1 MAKRSYLILVGVVLA
16 GGIAIAVLVL
26 LRGTAPVRPP
36 TAAVP
41 ATETVVPVEHS
52 AGTMEFDLVP
62 QRQGIKHVSG
72 AVEER
77 VEVLSRELL
86 GDPLLAEQLGEAVA
100 GRMALMMQPE
110 INAWSAE
117 ASRFTDAPDLDSID
131 PFFKN
136 TLRERWLAAAR
147 GYQNAPI
154 ASSGI
159 SVRSVR
165 VDEEPKFDVG
175 APGLMLR
182 AAAGLASADY
192 PSPPTDDP
200 FMRAVEVMIPIKV
213 RTEGSR
219 NHDQP
224 AMAAL
229 RLFWNSRM
237 QEWQPY
243 DLILYVDYSVAGK
256 TVPFPYL

>member
-1 MAKRSYLILVGVVLA
+1 MYRRSLWLFVGVALA
-16 GGIAIAVLVL
+16 GGIGIVALVL
-26 LRGTAPVRPP
+26 LRGNTPANQSG
-36 TAAVP
+36 AVSP
-41 ATETVVPVEHS
+41 ADETIVPVQHS
-52 AGTMEFDLVP
+52 AGSMEFDLVP
-62 QRQGIKHVSG
+62 QRQGIESVAR

-77 VEVLSRELL
+77 VEGVSGDILS
-86 GDPLLAEQLGEAVA
+86 DPLLAEKLGDAVA
-100 GRMALMMQPE
+100 GRMAMMMHAE
-110 INAWSAE
+110 IDAWSAE
-117 ASRFTDAPDLDSID
+117 AGRFAEAPDLDSID

-147 GYQNAPI
+147 GYEKAPV

-159 SVRSVR
+159 SVRAVS
-165 VDEEPKFDVG
+165 VDEEPEFDVG

-182 AAAGLASADY
+182 AAAGLASANY
-192 PSPPTDDP
+192 PLPPTNDP
-200 FMRAVEVMIPIKV
+200 LMRAVEVMIPMKI

-219 NHDQP
+219 THDQP
-224 AMAAL
+224 AMVAL
-229 RLFWNSRM
+229 RLFWNSRL

>member
-1 MAKRSYLILVGVVLA
+1 MKKPSVWVIVVIVASGLAVGLVVLFR
-16 GGIAIAVLVL
+16 GGQ
-26 LRGTAPVRPP
+26 GSPPQPVPEASANQIPVP
-36 TAAVP
+36 T
-41 ATETVVPVEHS
+41 EHS
-52 AGTMEFDLVP
+52 AGTFEFDLLP
-62 QRQGIKHVSG
+62 QRQGVEAVARAIK
-72 AVEER
+72 ER
-77 VEVLSRELL
+77 VEGESRPLL
-86 GDPLLAEQLGEAVA
+86 GDPLLVERLGDAVA
-100 GRMALMMQPE
+100 GRMSLMME
-110 INAWSAE
+110 ADVNAWASE
-117 ASRFTDAPDLDSID
+117 ASRFAETPDLDVID

-136 TLRERWLAAAR
+136 TLRERWMAAAR
-147 GYQNAPI
+147 GYENAPI

-165 VDEEPKFDVG
+165 AGEEPKFDVG

-182 AAAGLASADY
+182 AAAGLASANY
-192 PSPPTDDP
+192 PTPPTNDP
-200 FMRAVEVMIPIKV
+200 LMRAVEVMIPIKV

-229 RLFWNSRM
+229 RLFWNSKM